1 MTINECLNYCQKYCQ
16 KIHSKWQDRVSIIAR
31 INSLVHLEYADYM
44 YKNGQNIVKKM
55 TKIIHVVN
63 GKSESVLLQE

>member
-1 MTINECLNYCQKYCQ
+1 MRINECLNYCQKYCQ

-44 YKNGQNIVKKM
+44 YKNGQNIVKK
-55 TKIIHVVN
+55 
-63 GKSESVLLQE
+63 